1 MRFEAGKP
9 LAPLLFR
16 GVPSSWLLGSERK
29 VQPWTEPR
37 APRSLFRL
45 NFVMS
50 GNELA
55 VGGEAAGG
63 GRLVLWL
70 ERRMRTPES

>member
-1 MRFEAGKP
+1 MS
-9 LAPLLFR
+9 LLHGSSGVR
-16 GVPSSWLLGSERK
+16 GRCSPGQSHALLT
-29 VQPWTEPR
+29 P
-37 APRSLFRL
+37 ALFRL
-45 NFVMS
+45 NFVMP

-70 ERRMRTPES
+70 EQRMRTPES